1 MYVSSEFFL
10 TDRRSTRIQ
19 DLEQREEAERIRQQ
33 NLEEEQKAL
42 EEMAEKG
49 LKHVRNILWFLVVLL
64 L

>member
-1 MYVSSEFFL
+1 MCVFSDFVF
-10 TDRRSTRIQ
+10 THRRSTRIQ

-49 LKHVRNILWFLVVLL
+49 LKHVRNIW
-64 L
+64 

>member
-1 MYVSSEFFL
+1 MCVFPEFFF
-10 TDRRSTRIQ
+10 THRRSTRIQ

-49 LKHVRNILWFLVVLL
+49 LKHVRNILWFLVGLL

>member
-1 MYVSSEFFL
+1 MYVIF
-10 TDRRSTRIQ
+10 RRSTRIQ

-49 LKHVRNILWFLVVLL
+49 IKHVCE
-64 L
+64 